1 MLQGPREGECFALCR
16 KAQEPVWLEQAGQ
29 GRREKE
35 GEAGRGQAT
44 EGGL

>member
-1 MLQGPREGECFALCR
+1 MFKGPREGECFALGR
-16 KAQEPVWLEQAGQ
+16 KAQKPVLLEPEGQ

-35 GEAGRGQAT
+35 GEVGRGQAT